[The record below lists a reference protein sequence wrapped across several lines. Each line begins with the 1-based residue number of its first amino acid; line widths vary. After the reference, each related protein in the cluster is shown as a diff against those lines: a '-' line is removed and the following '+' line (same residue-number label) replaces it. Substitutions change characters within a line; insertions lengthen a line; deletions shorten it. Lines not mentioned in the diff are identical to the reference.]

1 MRSGDAW
8 AGRSLAMFMRLT
20 SAAAAAAAAAAA
32 RVHSLSPA
40 RRQVMQARPGPP
52 ADRRN

>member
-20 SAAAAAAAAAAA
+20 SAAAAAAAA